1 MVRRCRF
8 GNHKESHVEPSE
20 EEAEEETKVDW
31 QVEEER
37 TDPAKEK
44 ICDWELLEGQDDVP
58 GHERNER
65 VKLALGVAL
74 AAAHEDDQ
82 DDMVDRA
89 VRQRHGA
96 LLRVGVFTDIV
107 KDLGEGETSHQAEHT
122 GPKRSEKD
130 KNGELPS

>member
-1 MVRRCRF
+1 M
-8 GNHKESHVEPSE
+8 
-20 EEAEEETKVDW
+20 
-31 QVEEER
+31 
-37 TDPAKEK
+37 
-44 ICDWELLEGQDDVP
+44 
-58 GHERNER
+58 
-65 VKLALGVAL
+65 ALGVAL

-82 DDMVDRA
+82 DDMVDRT

-96 LLRVGVFTDIV
+96 LLRVGVLTDIV